1 MDDKNAAKQKTS
13 KGAEIPIPT
22 RKEFYSDLDKVV
34 KAPVPAKKERASG
47 S

>member
-1 MDDKNAAKQKTS
+1 MPDPPKQKTP

-34 KAPVPAKKERASG
+34 KAPAPAKAAKAKADP
-47 S
+47 